1 MDKDLLTIVLMDDG
15 DVRVLRHP
23 KVFRLTVKQ
32 MHRLV
37 EVLETEAK
45 AVNEFK

>member
-1 MDKDLLTIVLMDDG
+1 MDKDLLTIVLTDDG

-32 MHRLV
+32 MNRLI
-37 EVLETEAK
+37 EILESEAK
-45 AVNEFK
+45 AVDEFK